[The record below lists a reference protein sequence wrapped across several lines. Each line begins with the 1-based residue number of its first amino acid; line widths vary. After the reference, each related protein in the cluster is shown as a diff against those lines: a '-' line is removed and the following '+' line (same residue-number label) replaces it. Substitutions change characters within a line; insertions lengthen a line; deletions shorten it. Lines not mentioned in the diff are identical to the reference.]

1 MVVFFQNLG
10 FFTMVASSSL
20 FDIKPIAGMVGAEIH
35 GVNLNEHISK
45 EQFSDIKSAFGE
57 YGVIFFR
64 DQNLSP
70 ENEIAFARRWGEIN
84 INRFFTSVEGYPEIA
99 MVLKEPDQKKNIGG
113 NWHADHSY
121 DIEPALGSILFAHE
135 VPKSGGDT
143 VFSSMYSAYETLSDG
158 LKQTL
163 EGMSARH
170 SSRHVFG
177 PTRADRED
185 DTVGRIKNSEA
196 ANQDAVHPV
205 IITHPETKRKALY
218 VNPGFTLGFEG
229 WTDAESKP
237 LLEYLYAHATRP
249 EFTCRFDW
257 KPGSIAF
264 WDNRATWH
272 FAINDYHGERRLM
285 HRITIEGC
293 KLH

>member
-1 MVVFFQNLG
+1 MKL
-10 FFTMVASSSL
+10 SSGL
-20 FDIKPIAGMVGAEIH
+20 LDIKPISGAVGAEIH
-35 GVNLNEHISK
+35 GVDLKDNIPE
-45 EQFSDIKSAFGE
+45 EQFSEIKSAFGE

-64 DQNLSP
+64 DQKLTP
-70 ENEIAFARRWGEIN
+70 EQEITFARRWGEIN
-84 INRFFTSVEGYPEIA
+84 INRFFTKVDDYPEIA
-99 MVLKEPDQKKNIGG
+99 MVLKEPNQKKNIGG
-113 NWHADHSY
+113 NWHTDHSY
-121 DIEPALGSILFAHE
+121 DTEPALGSILFAHE

-143 VFSSMYSAYETLSDG
+143 VFASMYSAYETLSDG
-158 LKQTL
+158 LKGTL

-177 PTRADRED
+177 PSRAEKED
-185 DTVGRIKNSEA
+185 DTVGRIKNAEA

-205 IITHPETKRKALY
+205 VITHPETGRKALY

-229 WTDAESKP
+229 WTDAESQP

-272 FAINDYHGERRLM
+272 FAINDYHGEKRLM
-285 HRITIEGC
+285 HRITIEGS